1 MLSLCL
7 YDVNFMSV
15 KPTTGYVR
23 TLRQGPGILVLLS
36 LRHEA
41 DVDENSHRFVAGYIS
56 KFENNEV
63 IDDNQ
68 MNCYPPSVCSREGHG
83 VGAYFTA

>member
-1 MLSLCL
+1 MP
-7 YDVNFMSV
+7 V
-15 KPTTGYVR
+15 KLTTGYVR
-23 TLRQGPGILVLLS
+23 ALRQGPGILLS

-56 KFENNEV
+56 KFENNEA
-63 IDDNQ
+63 IDDNK
-68 MNCYPPSVCSREGHG
+68 MNCYPPGVCSREGHG